1 VITSLAGQRVDSPS
15 ALAKILVA
23 HHPGDTVQLAW
34 TDDYGQPHAAAVG
47 LGTGPP
53 A

>member
-1 VITSLAGQRVDSPS
+1 MPAGTGVDSPS
-15 ALAKILVA
+15 ALPKILVA
-23 HHPGDTVQLAW
+23 HHPGDTVQLGW
-34 TDDYGQPHAAAVG
+34 TDNYGRAHTATVG